1 MPGISHRL
9 IPSPRPSPRQRGEG
23 ENALSRPG
31 GRGLGR
37 GWELRPIALALALVT
52 GPAAASDDMKSLL
65 AEVKR
70 LADRVE
76 ALEQNNRELEKSL
89 ATERLS
95 EKEPELAT
103 RLKAVEFQTLSMQ
116 KQARQI
122 EALEGI
128 SVGASLTGV
137 AQRANRGGVA
147 GGTSRQSRAN
157 YRGDV
162 SVTLPGGSMGD
173 IEGSLFTH
181 VRFGQGD
188 GLGLRPTY
196 TSTANTTAF
205 QVSGVSDADSSFA
218 VLAQAWYQLKVPL
231 PRGGVLAQSKE
242 HVHLTFGKIDPFV
255 FFDQNAAA
263 DDESTRF
270 LNNAFVHN
278 PLLDSGGDVGA
289 DRYGFAP
296 GAIVQYANEHDKSR
310 TWGLSLGAFGSGPGA
325 NFSGSLGK
333 PFMIAQADTTW
344 RINHLPG
351 NYRAYLWSNGRGMGY
366 DGIERRHSGIGM
378 SIDQKVSDW
387 VTAFARYGHQ
397 AAGKVR
403 FDRALTVGAE
413 IAGNAWGRAADSL
426 GAAFGL
432 LRTSSAYRRDS
443 VALDLDGDG
452 ALDPRASA
460 NERIAE
466 LYYRYRVNERFE
478 LTPDFQLIQ
487 RPGGDGGT
495 PTIKVVGL
503 RAKVGF

>member
-1 MPGISHRL
+1 V
-9 IPSPRPSPRQRGEG
+9 
-23 ENALSRPG
+23 
-31 GRGLGR
+31 
-37 GWELRPIALALALVT
+37 LALVT
-52 GPAAASDDMKSLL
+52 GPSVASDDMKALL

-76 ALEQNNRELEKSL
+76 ALEKNNKELEQSL
-89 ATERLS
+89 ASERLS
-95 EKEPELAT
+95 EKEPEIAT

-173 IEGSLFTH
+173 IEGSIFTH

-231 PRGGVLAQSKE
+231 PRGGVPAQSKE

-325 NFSGSLGK
+325 DFSGSLGN
-333 PFMIAQADTTW
+333 PYVIAQADTTW

-351 NYRAYLWSNGRGMGY
+351 NYRAYLWTNGRGLGY
-366 DGIERRHSGIGM
+366 DGVERRHNGVGVSV
-378 SIDQKVSDW
+378 DQKVADY
-387 VTAFARYGHQ
+387 VTLFGRYGHQ
-397 AAGKVR
+397 IAGKVR
-403 FDRALTVGAE
+403 FDRAVTFGTE
-413 IAGNAWGRAADSL
+413 IAGNGWGRAADSVGL
-426 GAAFGL
+426 AAGY
-432 LRTSSAYRRDS
+432 LRTSSDYHRDS
-443 VALDLDGDG
+443 PTLDLDGDG
-452 ALDPRASA
+452 LPDPVASGW
-460 NERIAE
+460 ERNYE
-466 LYYRYRVNERFE
+466 LYYRFKVNSHLE
-478 LTPDFQLIQ
+478 LTPDFQIIQ
-487 RPGGDGGT
+487 RPGGDGDA
-495 PTIKVVGL
+495 PTVKVFGL
-503 RAKVGF
+503 RAKIGI